1 MAFVNG
7 IYGFQKIN
15 GSPSV
20 MLSDF
25 IDLVQSHN
33 PNWIPIPPLAS
44 LENNKSSE
52 QKIYS
57 RLSSALKAIDSEE
70 NPILEYNDRIGL
82 KLELGWAR
90 EILMYIGEQDQ
101 ERLNLVFG
109 FWPGNTKG
117 QGTRLLQ
124 LIGDTNWTPPDSIL
138 VNEQL
143 FQIDWGYELKFC
155 HFNRFISHLVI
166 AQEEIKEGLKL
177 ISSYNHWEYAG
188 KYKKEHW
195 GVLKNFLEENLIE
208 GFDWKKKMNWETN
221 FEGTNRNYLTL
232 SMGFQIEVVVP
243 LEYLQSIDK
252 DINDLEPLKKFIL
265 EMKQQLSNIISTK

>member
-1 MAFVNG
+1 M
-7 IYGFQKIN
+7 
-15 GSPSV
+15 
-20 MLSDF
+20 
-25 IDLVQSHN
+25 
-33 PNWIPIPPLAS
+33 
-44 LENNKSSE
+44 
-52 QKIYS
+52 
-57 RLSSALKAIDSEE
+57 
-70 NPILEYNDRIGL
+70 
-82 KLELGWAR
+82 
-90 EILMYIGEQDQ
+90 
-101 ERLNLVFG
+101 
-109 FWPGNTKG
+109 
-117 QGTRLLQ
+117 
-124 LIGDTNWTPPDSIL
+124 
-138 VNEQL
+138 
-143 FQIDWGYELKFC
+143 
-155 HFNRFISHLVI
+155 I